1 MALDVSRLKAMTEG
15 YSSLGHRT
23 DNSVLEVSLE
33 KIERDESQPRKKF
46 DEETLQALAESIREY
61 GLIQP
66 IVVRKKPNTLDQ
78 YIIVAG
84 ERRYR
89 ASQLAGAST
98 IKAVL
103 LSVEPERSELGYIQV
118 IENIKR
124 DALTTAELAEF
135 ISGRLAA
142 REKAVAIGKKLGI
155 SKPQMSRYAAWD
167 NMPECIRELVRQ
179 EKIPSIKIAYE
190 LFRKWKEMPES
201 VEETLR
207 TAADDFEW
215 TISAVNA
222 IGLPVDQELPSDAEE
237 MEDQQAEPMI
247 EEQVDTVDQWEA
259 AVEDEPEYSERNG
272 FSVEESAASVS
283 SNDVEEPLDRRV
295 DGSRRPCVVVGIE
308 GREAVLMLK
317 AVADGFVSVKF
328 FDEPS
333 PIEVEVDRVRLLR
346 VDDGQGD

>member
-23 DNSVLEVSLE
+23 DNSILEVSLE
-33 KIERDESQPRKKF
+33 KIERDESQPRKRF
-46 DEETLQALAESIREY
+46 NEETLQELADSIREY

-103 LSVEPERSELGYIQV
+103 LSVESDYAELGYIQV
-118 IENIKR
+118 IENLKR

-167 NMPECIRELVRQ
+167 EMPEKIRELVRQ

-190 LFRKWKEMPES
+190 LFRKWKEMPEL

-207 TAADDFEW
+207 NTADDFEW
-215 TISAVNA
+215 TMSAVKA
-222 IGLPVDQELPSDAEE
+222 IGAVVDQELPEAKEMVEPQEIDTDAQRESSG
-237 MEDQQAEPMI
+237 
-247 EEQVDTVDQWEA
+247 
-259 AVEDEPEYSERNG
+259 EDEPECSEEVN
-272 FSVEESAASVS
+272 SSSEEEDSASSAS
-283 SNDVEEPLDRRV
+283 RG
-295 DGSRRPCVVVGIE
+295 DGSRHPCVVVEIE

-328 FDEPS
+328 FDEPA
-333 PIEVEVDRVRLLR
+333 PIEIEVDRVRLLR
-346 VDDGQGD
+346 VDDGRE